1 MSRYSP
7 VEWVSSVALLA
18 HNGDLRQWCGRK
30 PPDSEVKNMGLS
42 FDLFQ
47 ELDNCGARGG
57 IPAMEGPHA
66 SRPWVGVLRSMTQA
80 GYRVN

>member
-1 MSRYSP
+1 MGK
-7 VEWVSSVALLA
+7 AIQLA
-18 HNGDLRQWCGRK
+18 HNGRK
-30 PPDSEVKNMGLS
+30 PPDSEAKNTGLS

-47 ELDNCGARGG
+47 ELDNHGSRAG

-80 GYRVN
+80 GYRVK